1 MAKNANIEIDSKL
14 SLAGNIIVTA
24 VSLVSVLPVLFK
36 NMNADSNYTLVCAVL
51 MLCSVL
57 AAVFNI
63 RKNKPAIRIL
73 PFLVF
78 VDILVY
84 FILFVS
90 NINVYD
96 DYMAFKEADV
106 FGFLSYLKTES
117 AAIIV
122 PLNILILFTSVI
134 VSIIDSDIFFS
145 VVFSTEGI
153 LISLFCVWKD
163 SSAYLYGRNVLSVS
177 LIVIV
182 LWIFIC
188 LYSSAARAGEK
199 SGTSVYSFVVSLI
212 IIAFNAYFANNS
224 TEDLNE
230 FFIIPERITSYFI
243 GEMYPWWLVVLLT
256 ILFIAGG
263 VLLAFLAD
271 RAAEKNVMGFVDA
284 KLLFSGAA
292 IIVLSKVLLSNYFSY
307 SFVLYVCAL
316 FFLYIGIK
324 KDMKH
329 LYGIDKKACYYGVCE
344 FVLKSAG
351 VLYFCVCFILV
362 IQVAK
367 NALYLTLPIVLLIM
381 FMLYRLAGNFIH
393 KNILKDDSKKTLLSG
408 LPNSYHSATVVIMA
422 FLMLTLV
429 YYYRLSIEN
438 ISLIII
444 IALTAL
450 TIFILLKK
458 PLPNNIKLPEINTA
472 KWTVIGIITVVCI
485 VINASS
491 GVKVESEYNNI
502 EYSTEIIV
510 QTNRD
515 SFIDNIEYSWNNS
528 FIYDLYN
535 YITGDEE
542 PYFAENGFSRYNGY
556 GYLSDDEE
564 VENHSNKRV
573 VMMNAATNEEKMVIP
588 VEGERLTVC
597 VTDSNGIKTKRTIW
611 FPIWFDTAYDKK

>member
-122 PLNILILFTSVI
+122 ALNILILFTSVI
-134 VSIIDSDIFFS
+134 VSIIASDIFFS
-145 VVFSTEGI
+145 VVFSAEGI

-163 SSAYLYGRNVLSVS
+163 SSAYLYGRNILSVS

-188 LYSSAARAGEK
+188 LYSSAARAGET

-230 FFIIPERITSYFI
+230 FFIIPERITSDFI
-243 GEMYPWWLVVLLT
+243 GEMYPWWLAVLLT
-256 ILFIAGG
+256 VLFIAGG

-271 RAAEKNVMGFVDA
+271 RATEKSVMGFVDA

-324 KDMKH
+324 KDMKP
-329 LYGIDKKACYYGVCE
+329 LYGIDKKVRYYGVRE

-351 VLYFCVCFILV
+351 ALYFCVCFILV

-510 QTNRD
+510 QTNGD
-515 SFIDNIEYSWNNS
+515 SFLDNIEYSWNNS

-588 VEGERLTVC
+588 VDGERLTVC

-611 FPIWFDTAYDKK
+611 FPIWFDAAYDKK